1 MKGQYELD
9 DCKNYKHQCA
19 EHAIRIEQSNER
31 HAAAGKRLDHLED
44 AMDNLKKIVVG
55 RWTFWVV
62 VGLMFSSISV
72 VGYQQNWAF
81 QEILRNQRT
90 FSSDLDSVAVKAA
103 AGSVR
108 IDEINRMVEMISKR
122 QDVLR
127 DQNLKLLEKLNENK

>member
-1 MKGQYELD
+1 
-9 DCKNYKHQCA
+9 
-19 EHAIRIEQSNER
+19 
-31 HAAAGKRLDHLED
+31 
-44 AMDNLKKIVVG
+44 MDNLRKIVVG

-90 FSSDLDSVAVKAA
+90 FSSDLDSVAIKASESSA
-103 AGSVR
+103 K
-108 IDEINRMVEMISKR
+108 IEEINRAMETISKR

-127 DQNLKLLEKLNENK
+127 DQNLKMMEKLAEQK